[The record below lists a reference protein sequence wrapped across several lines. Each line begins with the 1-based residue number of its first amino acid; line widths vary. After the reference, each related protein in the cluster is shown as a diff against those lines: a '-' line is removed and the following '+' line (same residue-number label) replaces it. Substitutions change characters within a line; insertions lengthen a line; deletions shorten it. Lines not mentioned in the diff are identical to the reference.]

1 MSNISPGQDL
11 DLTFLN
17 EIADGSDEFIIESI
31 EMFLTQIPETLQLI
45 DTAITEKDWTAVAS
59 SAHKIKPN
67 LGFFGMPASQEII
80 QQVET
85 MAKNGAPEPELL
97 ASKFFEARDII
108 AANLITLA
116 EIKAEKEAGM

>member
-31 EMFLTQIPETLQLI
+31 DMFLNQVPEILQII
-45 DTAITEKDWTAVAS
+45 DTGIAEKDWPVVATA
-59 SAHKIKPN
+59 AHKIKPN
-67 LGFFGMPASQEII
+67 LGFFGMPVSQELI
-80 QQVET
+80 QQVEL
-85 MAKNGAPEPELL
+85 MAKNGAPEPGAL
-97 ASKFFEARDII
+97 ASKFFEASGIVT
-108 AANLITLA
+108 ANLKTLA